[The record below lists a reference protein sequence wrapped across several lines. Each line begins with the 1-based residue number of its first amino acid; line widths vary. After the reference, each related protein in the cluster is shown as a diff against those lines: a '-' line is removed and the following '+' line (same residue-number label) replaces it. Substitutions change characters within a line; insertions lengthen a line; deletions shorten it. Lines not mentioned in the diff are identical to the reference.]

1 MIMEEREIN
10 LISLLFHVL
19 LHWRS
24 LIVAGLIGMFLA
36 CGSNVVKVASEV
48 AVSGDEGPVTIPD
61 EDMVAVNV
69 YANNIKMYESMQ
81 DAWAESEYMALDGN
95 NVAKTGILLTVKG
108 KKSDRMAN
116 IAKAYRELA
125 VSTGAVDFICEAE
138 GIQDAGIVELINV
151 DTNANITNATSTSS
165 IANTYIGD
173 ITTYVY
179 SESESE
185 CVIPIYIEILG
196 QDADASE
203 RRADLLVEYLNQ
215 VKSDVISDMGEHSLT
230 ILSRSTTVGLD
241 SDVVNKQNA
250 YYSTLS
256 KLYDTIY
263 SQKIKLSSVQ
273 LEYSKSVLNEV
284 GEAETGDESVNDA
297 SSAVDSDSV
306 AESGVRSFIS
316 FKFLLIGLFFG
327 VFCMTAFWSTLY
339 IFSNK
344 LKVED
349 SIERLFNVS
358 VVGIIPAEYEK
369 KRIFG
374 FVDKCIMSIRD
385 RNKRV
390 FSVDEAVSLVASRI
404 KVQSTKDKVSK
415 LVFVGCDLGKN
426 VPVIPRTMAE
436 KLSSEEIKASVLDN
450 VLYDPENTEKLGE
463 MDGAVII
470 EKAGKTLY
478 SELAE
483 EIELLKRQQI
493 KILGC
498 VIVE

>member
-1 MIMEEREIN
+1 
-10 LISLLFHVL
+10 
-19 LHWRS
+19 
-24 LIVAGLIGMFLA
+24 
-36 CGSNVVKVASEV
+36 
-48 AVSGDEGPVTIPD
+48 
-61 EDMVAVNV
+61 
-69 YANNIKMYESMQ
+69 
-81 DAWAESEYMALDGN
+81 
-95 NVAKTGILLTVKG
+95 
-108 KKSDRMAN
+108 MAN

-284 GEAETGDESVNDA
+284 GEAETG
-297 SSAVDSDSV
+297 
-306 AESGVRSFIS
+306 
-316 FKFLLIGLFFG
+316 
-327 VFCMTAFWSTLY
+327 M
-339 IFSNK
+339 
-344 LKVED
+344 
-349 SIERLFNVS
+349 
-358 VVGIIPAEYEK
+358 
-369 KRIFG
+369 
-374 FVDKCIMSIRD
+374 
-385 RNKRV
+385 RV
-390 FSVDEAVSLVASRI
+390 LMMLHR
-404 KVQSTKDKVSK
+404 
-415 LVFVGCDLGKN
+415 
-426 VPVIPRTMAE
+426 P
-436 KLSSEEIKASVLDN
+436 
-450 VLYDPENTEKLGE
+450 
-463 MDGAVII
+463 
-470 EKAGKTLY
+470 
-478 SELAE
+478 
-483 EIELLKRQQI
+483 
-493 KILGC
+493 
-498 VIVE
+498 